1 MKWFNDVTDSS
12 PSSLGGQRGI
22 GLAWSIPVLFAVY
35 IGLGFW
41 LGGLL
46 GSKLIGALVGWG
58 GGLAAVFY
66 EIRKVLRNSAEAPPS
81 STPRGG
87 AT

>member
-1 MKWFNDVTDSS
+1 MRRIWFNDVTNSS

-35 IGLGFW
+35 LGLGSW

-46 GSKLIGALVGWG
+46 GSRLAGALVGW
-58 GGLAAVFY
+58 LAGTGAVFY
-66 EIRKVLRNSAEAPPS
+66 EIRKVLRNDGN
-81 STPRGG
+81 RGG
-87 AT
+87 PT